1 SPRRSHC
8 SRRSP
13 RSRPTAS
20 SQTCRC
26 LASPVTS
33 RKGSSPSWIGRTR
46 SSSTPRTGIAARP
59 CLPCVR
65 VPWICKRSRS
75 SRQSCPTKSAGR
87 SRAARVRG
95 YNPSASRRSAR
106 DWGRSPVGR
115 SRCTGRSLRAF
126 STSRLQ
132 RTSESRRRPS
142 RFIARES
149 CARWA
154 CDRSLS
160 LLGQRSSSGEMPGN
174 NQAWAVLSSDLD
186 AACWGGRH
194 GAGGGPGAHGRAAYR
209 RWCAGPI
216 LAMQHRVRRFNSKS
230 GAHASTSAPRPG
242 TRRGSSASGRTRT
255 SLRESE
261 ELHRATLANISD
273 TVLLTD
279 DAGRFTYVCPNVDVI
294 FGCTPDEV
302 HALGSIDALFGAKLF
317 EPGELALRG
326 EIRNIECEVA
336 IGSGLRRTV
345 LVHVKSVSIKGG
357 TRLYCCRDVTELR
370 QAEEEARAAR
380 ADLAHASRLMMAGAL
395 TASIA
400 HEITQP
406 LTAIV
411 GDAGVALEV
420 FQRRGVS
427 SNAAELREILTDIIE
442 EGRQA
447 ADIVQRIRALAR
459 KRPLSLQALDVNE
472 VAKDALHFLS
482 GDALRRQ

>member
-1 SPRRSHC
+1 
-8 SRRSP
+8 
-13 RSRPTAS
+13 
-20 SQTCRC
+20 
-26 LASPVTS
+26 
-33 RKGSSPSWIGRTR
+33 
-46 SSSTPRTGIAARP
+46 
-59 CLPCVR
+59 
-65 VPWICKRSRS
+65 
-75 SRQSCPTKSAGR
+75 
-87 SRAARVRG
+87 
-95 YNPSASRRSAR
+95 
-106 DWGRSPVGR
+106 
-115 SRCTGRSLRAF
+115 
-126 STSRLQ
+126 
-132 RTSESRRRPS
+132 
-142 RFIARES
+142 
-149 CARWA
+149 
-154 CDRSLS
+154 
-160 LLGQRSSSGEMPGN
+160 
-174 NQAWAVLSSDLD
+174 
-186 AACWGGRH
+186 
-194 GAGGGPGAHGRAAYR
+194 
-209 RWCAGPI
+209 
-216 LAMQHRVRRFNSKS
+216 MQHRVRRFNSKS

-411 GDAGVALEV
+411 GNAGVALEV

-482 GDALRRQ
+482 GDALRRQVALKAELEPALPLVLGDRVCLQQVLLNLLLNGMDAMEGIAAAERRLSIKTQCVDQGVEMVVADSGCGIAADVFPNLFEAFFTTKQDGVGLGLAIAHSIIEAHSGRIWAESDRERGAAFHIALLPFDAPSQARAF